1 MKVCTAQWK
10 NINMQSLSE
19 HNCEFYALGCDMIL
33 NYLLNVLFSIH
44 VVFVNKG
51 WMVIILIFLDRNQR

>member
-33 NYLLNVLFSIH
+33 NYLTQCF
-44 VVFVNKG
+44 VFHAHGFCQLKDG
-51 WMVIILIFLDRNQR
+51 WSSF